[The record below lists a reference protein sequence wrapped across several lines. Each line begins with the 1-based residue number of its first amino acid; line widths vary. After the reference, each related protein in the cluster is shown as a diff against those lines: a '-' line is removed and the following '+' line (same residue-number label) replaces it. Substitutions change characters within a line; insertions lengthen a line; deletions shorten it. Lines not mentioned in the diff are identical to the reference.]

1 MSAVVLTAAASIL
14 LQNEENPMTHPKT
27 PKPQSTKSK
36 TVLISLVLYAFAL
49 AGGVVAIAT
58 PVVAP
63 LAIIIALVATG
74 LCILSLREIL

>member
-1 MSAVVLTAAASIL
+1 
-14 LQNEENPMTHPKT
+14 MTHPKT

>member
-14 LQNEENPMTHPKT
+14 LQNEENPMTQPKT

-36 TVLISLVLYAFAL
+36 TVLISLILYAFAL